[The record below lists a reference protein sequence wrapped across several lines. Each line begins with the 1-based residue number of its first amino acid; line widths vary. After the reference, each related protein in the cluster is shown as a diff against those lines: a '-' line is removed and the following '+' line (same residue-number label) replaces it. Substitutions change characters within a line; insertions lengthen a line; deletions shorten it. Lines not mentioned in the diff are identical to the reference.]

1 MAEPNVEKIYK
12 LTPVQEGMLY
22 HKLLDEDSTEY
33 IIQSIFQ
40 YNGELNIDMVKQ
52 SLVLLSLKH
61 EVLRTAFIITKA
73 GNPWQTILRDR
84 QIELN
89 IKRANDGME
98 IELLKRADLLRGFD
112 LKNDSLLRV
121 SIICKKDEDNIIL
134 WTMHHIIADG
144 WCLSLLIGYFLEYYR
159 ELLNGEDYNTLRS
172 EVEKEKANM
181 GSYQDYIHILEGR
194 DKEVGLQYWESLL
207 EGYSEVANIAPIQAA
222 KTGNEVEYLN
232 LEIDRELSKK
242 LQAFAQK
249 EKITM
254 NNIAEVAWGIVFQKY
269 NRTNDVVFGKVVSGR
284 DVPIKGIDHIVGL
297 FINTVPIRIQNNQNT
312 TIRDLLQS
320 VHQQGVESS
329 EYDYCPLVD
338 IQSRS
343 ELGRNLFSTIF
354 VYENYYVNESTFEA
368 TGSHQLGGNIIV
380 QGTREQTNYGISV
393 SAHYSDGLKFTV
405 MYNPRVYGK
414 IEVELILKRIEMVI
428 SDISTNPG
436 KRIADIDLVSD
447 LEKETILYQFN
458 NTYADYPR
466 EKAIHQLFEEQVD
479 RTPDSVALV
488 YEGKEMTYG
497 ELNAKSNQLA
507 RILRSK
513 GVKPDGLV
521 GIMVERSFEMIIGIL
536 GILKAGGAYLP
547 IDPEYPKGR
556 IEFMLEDSGVDIL
569 LTQIWLGSKVV
580 FNGYILELDDSVLY
594 EGTDTNLEPQSS
606 GNNLAYVIYTSG
618 STGVPKGVMVEHKS
632 LINYCISQ
640 INRLKINGFDRAVQ
654 TSSIT
659 FDMSVEQIF
668 TTILGGA
675 SLYLIDKNTLLD
687 RSKFLM
693 FMRNNA
699 ITYLHA
705 VPSLLENLDLAGL
718 DYLKRIVSGGELCTA
733 SLIKRL
739 VQDKDCE
746 FYNSYGPT
754 ETTIISTMYQVKTE
768 SIGSIVPIGKPI
780 ENFKLFIVSAEQK
793 LSPIGISGELCIS
806 GEGLARGY
814 FNRPE
819 LTAEKFTEN
828 PFLPGERI
836 YRTGDLARWLPDG
849 NIEFL
854 GRIDHQVKIRGLRI
868 ELGEIESRLLE
879 IEAVKEAI
887 IIAKED
893 ELGDKYLCAY
903 VVAREE
909 LLTKDLRER
918 LRESLPDYMIPSYFV
933 QLTEFPLNP
942 NGKVDRQALPVP
954 EGGLSG
960 IEYVVPR
967 TEEEKVIAGIFSEI
981 LGSEKVG
988 AMDDFFLL
996 GGDSIKA
1003 IRIISKLREA
1013 GYVLSVRDLMKSPT
1027 VEQLGRIVR
1036 KCEEEMLYEQGEI
1049 EGEALLLPIQK
1060 WFFESNLPKP
1070 NHFNQSIILRTT
1082 ERVEPDLITSV
1093 FDAIV
1098 KHHDILRAV
1107 YKNGRQYIL
1116 SYKESAR
1123 YELRE
1128 HDYRGSGLK
1137 GTELAK
1143 NIEAKNNELQASINI
1158 ETGPLLKVGLHKT
1171 EEADHLM
1178 VCIHHL
1184 VVDGVSWRILME
1196 DIEIGC
1202 KQYLAGS
1209 EMKFSE
1215 KTASYKAWGSAL
1227 KEYSK
1232 SNFIKREIKYW
1243 KQVAAT
1249 IKEGMIEKSDTGKE
1263 GLGYISVVLEKE
1275 ETDKLLYQSN
1285 KAFGTEINDL
1295 LLSGL
1300 GLAVFNLTGQKKLSV
1315 NLEGHGREAVHKK
1328 IDIDRT
1334 VGWFTSVYPVI
1345 IGLSDNVKDM
1355 IISTKEMLRKI
1366 PNKGL
1371 DYGVL
1376 KYLSE
1381 EAFNQEEAQVTFNY
1395 LGSIDAE
1402 TDAHASIFGVSPYGQ
1417 GIEVAVGNLKKDIIT
1432 LNCIVAGGKL
1442 NVGISYRKD
1451 KFRDEDA
1458 NCLGELYKESLIEVV
1473 NTCLKQDKTL
1483 KTPSDFGLSDDRVS
1497 QALLEEWLEE

>member
-1 MAEPNVEKIYK
+1 MANINVEKIYR
-12 LTPVQEGMLY
+12 LTPIQEGMLY
-22 HKLLDEDSTEY
+22 HKLLSEDSAEY
-33 IIQSIFQ
+33 VLQLTFQ
-40 YNGELNIDMVKQ
+40 YKGALNIEMVKQ
-52 SLVLLSLKH
+52 SLSLLSLKH
-61 EVLRTAFIITKA
+61 EVLRTAFITTEAK
-73 GNPWQTILRDR
+73 PLQVILRNR
-84 QIELN
+84 QIELSDICAEN
-89 IKRANDGME
+89 EAEIEQIKRAD
-98 IELLKRADLLRGFD
+98 IYRGFD
-112 LKNDSLLRV
+112 LTDDSLLRM
-121 SIICKKDEDNIIL
+121 SIIRKNEEESIIL

-144 WCLSLLIGYFLEYYR
+144 WCLSLLFGNFFENYKRLLAGTDYIVLKGDIER
-159 ELLNGEDYNTLRS
+159 EKD
-172 EVEKEKANM
+172 AI
-181 GSYQDYIHILEGR
+181 GSYQDYICILEQK
-194 DKEVGLQYWESLL
+194 DKEAGLQYWERLL
-207 EGYSEVANIAPIQAA
+207 EGYSETATISPMQAEE
-222 KTGNEVEYLN
+222 TDSEVERLD
-232 LEIDRELSKK
+232 LEIDRGLSKK
-242 LQAFAQK
+242 LQIFTQK

-254 NNIAEVAWGIVFQKY
+254 NNIVEVAWGIVLQKY

-284 DVPIKGIDHIVGL
+284 DVPIKGIEHIVGL
-297 FINTVPIRIQNNQNT
+297 FINTVPIRVQNDQNT

-320 VHQQGVESS
+320 VHKQGVESS

-354 VYENYYVNESTFEA
+354 VYENYYVNESIFEA
-368 TGSHQLGGNIIV
+368 TGPHQLGGSIIV
-380 QGTREQTNYGISV
+380 QGIREQTNYGISV

-405 MYNPRVYGK
+405 MYDTRVYGK

-428 SDISTNPG
+428 SDISTNPD

-466 EKAIHQLFEEQVD
+466 EKTIHQLFEEQVE

-488 YEGKEMTYG
+488 CESKEMTYG

-507 RILRSK
+507 RILRLK
-513 GVKPDGLV
+513 GVKPDCLV
-521 GIMVERSFEMIIGIL
+521 GIMAERSFDMIIGIL

-556 IEFMLEDSGVDIL
+556 IKFMLEDSGSGIL
-569 LTQIWLGSKVV
+569 LTQSWLGSKAG
-580 FNGYILELDDSVLY
+580 FSGDILEVDNSLMY
-594 EGTDTNLEPQSS
+594 EGADTNLEPQSS

-632 LINYCISQ
+632 LINYCIGQ
-640 INRLKINGFDRAVQ
+640 IKRLKINSFDRAVQ

-668 TTILGGA
+668 TTIIGGA
-675 SLYLIDKNTLLD
+675 SLYLIDKNALLD

-705 VPSLLENLDLAGL
+705 VPSLLGNLDLAGL

-733 SLIKRL
+733 GLIKGL
-739 VQDKDCE
+739 IQDKSCE

-754 ETTIISTMYQVKTE
+754 EATIISTMYQVKTE
-768 SIGSIVPIGKPI
+768 GISSIVPIGKPI
-780 ENFKLFIVSAEQK
+780 ENSKLFIVSAEPR

-814 FNRPE
+814 LNRPE
-819 LTAEKFTEN
+819 LTAEKFAEN
-828 PFLPGERI
+828 PFLPGERM

-879 IEAVKEAI
+879 IELVEEAVVI
-887 IIAKED
+887 VKED

-903 VVAREE
+903 VVAKEE
-909 LLTKDLRER
+909 LLAKDLRER
-918 LRESLPDYMIPSYFV
+918 LMESLPDYMIPSYFV
-933 QLTEFPLNP
+933 QLTQLPLNL
-942 NGKVDRQALPVP
+942 NGKVDRQALPAP
-954 EGGLSG
+954 EGGLGG
-960 IEYVVPR
+960 IEYVAPR
-967 TEEEKVIAGIFSEI
+967 TDEEKVVAGIFSKI

-988 AMDDFFLL
+988 AMNDFFLL

-1003 IRIISKLREA
+1003 IRIISKLREV
-1013 GYVLSVRDLMKSPT
+1013 GYELSVRDLMKNST

-1036 KCEEEMLYEQGEI
+1036 KCEEEILYEQGEV
-1049 EGEALLLPIQK
+1049 EGEAPLIPIQK
-1060 WFFESNLPKP
+1060 WFFESDLPKS
-1070 NHFNQSIILRTT
+1070 NHFNQSIMLKITK
-1082 ERVEPDLITSV
+1082 RVETEMITSV
-1093 FDAIV
+1093 LDRIV
-1098 KHHDILRAV
+1098 KHHDALRAV
-1107 YKNGRQYIL
+1107 YKNGKQYIL
-1116 SYKESAR
+1116 SYQESAG

-1137 GTELAK
+1137 GTKLAK
-1143 NIEAKNNELQASINI
+1143 DIEAKNNELQASINI

-1196 DIEIGC
+1196 DIGIGC

-1209 EMKFSE
+1209 EIKFSE

-1232 SNFIKREIKYW
+1232 SNFLKREIKYW
-1243 KQVAAT
+1243 RQVAET
-1249 IKEGMIEKSDTGKE
+1249 IKEGMIKKSDTGEE

-1275 ETDKLLYQSN
+1275 ETDKLLYQSS

-1315 NLEGHGREAVHKK
+1315 NLEGHGREAIHKK

-1345 IGLSDNVKDM
+1345 IGLSSNVKDM
-1355 IISTKEMLRKI
+1355 IISTKEMLRKV

-1371 DYGVL
+1371 EYGVL

-1381 EAFNQEEAQVTFNY
+1381 EAFNQEDAQVTFNY

-1402 TDAHASIFGVSPYGQ
+1402 TDAHASIFGVSPYSQ
-1417 GIEVAVGNLKKDIIT
+1417 GIEVAVGNLRKDIMT
-1432 LNCIVAGGKL
+1432 LNCIIAGGKL
-1442 NVGISYRKD
+1442 NIGIGYRRD
-1451 KFRDEDA
+1451 QFRDEDA
-1458 NCLGELYKESLIEVV
+1458 NCLGELYKESLIKVI
-1473 NTCLKQDKTL
+1473 NTCLKQDKAL

-1497 QALLEEWLEE
+1497 QALLDEWLEE